1 MRSGL
6 NISLPTWVAALLALW
21 LTTLNGCAKEAPI
34 TTFNSRV
41 EASAAPLERLL
52 VVANVTSSGFPVK
65 MYEAFQAG
73 LTNRLATCGVPSKVL
88 LVHSSTDPVQRV
100 ADASA
105 ELAPTATLVIQRDGG
120 DVVRES
126 KRVGYMVTERTTSRL
141 LFQLEMFDTSSA
153 RRTWLARSQF
163 DTRESNTDAET
174 SAVEFATSIV
184 SRLRDDG
191 ILPGCPTS
199 GWPAFKPPPRC
210 WDVRRRILEQ
220 AEAGDN
226 DRLRRL
232 APTCD
237 PELE

>member
-1 MRSGL
+1 
-6 NISLPTWVAALLALW
+6 
-21 LTTLNGCAKEAPI
+21 
-34 TTFNSRV
+34 
-41 EASAAPLERLL
+41 
-52 VVANVTSSGFPVK
+52 

-73 LTNRLATCGVPSKVL
+73 LTNRLATCGIPSKVL
-88 LVHSSTDPVQRV
+88 LVRSSRDPGQRIS
-100 ADASA
+100 DSSA
-105 ELAPTATLVIQRDGG
+105 ELAPTATLVIQREGG
-120 DVVRES
+120 EVVRES
-126 KRVGYMVTERTTSRL
+126 RSTGYLVTERTTSRL
-141 LFQLEMFDTSSA
+141 IFQLEMFDTSSA

-163 DTRESNTDAET
+163 DTRKSNTDAET

-184 SRLRDDG
+184 ARLRDDG
-191 ILPGCPTS
+191 ILPGCPTG

-210 WDVRRRILEQ
+210 SEVRRRILEQ